1 MKKKNIV
8 IIGGGI
14 SGLELTKLLSHK
26 IKHKVNIT
34 LIDKN
39 SYHIWKPI
47 LHEISTGYL
56 DANTNTI
63 NFNDHAYINKY
74 NFKLGYLININK
86 YKKYIIYK
94 YKKNLNYKK
103 KKLKYDILVISLGS
117 ISNDF
122 NIPGVKQNCFFL
134 DNIKQAMLLHK
145 KIFNILLSNK
155 KKKKII
161 IVGGGATGIELSAEI
176 ANLIKELKKY
186 GYNINKKIINIIII
200 EAGKNILSLLPPKIS
215 YNVYNKLKKIG
226 IIIINKTIVTY
237 VYKYGLKT
245 NKNIFINANLIIWA
259 AGIKAPCFIKNIN
272 GLKINKIN
280 QLLIKPTLQTTLNE
294 SIFAIG
300 DCASLKIG
308 NNKFVPSRAQSAHQ
322 MANLCFKN
330 ILSILNNKPLSL
342 YKYNDYGTIISL
354 SKFYTIGYL
363 IIKLINKNIIIK
375 GKIAHFIYILLHK
388 MHQIK
393 IQGYIKTLLI
403 IIINIINKFIKLKIK
418 IK

>member
-1 MKKKNIV
+1 MEKKNII

-14 SGLELTKLLSHK
+14 GGLELTKLLSNK
-26 IKHKVNIT
+26 LGYKVNIT

-47 LHEISTGYL
+47 LHEISSGYL
-56 DANTNTI
+56 DVNTNAI
-63 NFNDHAYINKY
+63 NFYDHAYNNNY
-74 NFKLGYLININK
+74 NFKLGCLININK
-86 YKKYIIYK
+86 YKKKIIYK
-94 YKKNLNYKK
+94 YIEKK
-103 KKLKYDILVISLGS
+103 KKIKKTLKYDILVIALGS

-134 DNIKQAMLLHK
+134 DNIKQAILLHK
-145 KIFNILLSNK
+145 KIFNILLNNK
-155 KKKKII
+155 FKKKKII

-176 ANLIKELKKY
+176 SNLIKELKKY
-186 GYNINKKIINIIII
+186 NYIISKKLINIIII
-200 EAGKNILSLLPPKIS
+200 EAGKKILSLLPIKIS
-215 YNVYNKLKKIG
+215 LNIYNKLKEIG
-226 IIIINKTIVTY
+226 IIIIKNTIVTNI
-237 VYKYGLKT
+237 YKYGLKT
-245 NKNIFINANLIIWA
+245 NKNIFINANLIIWT
-259 AGIKAPCFIKNIN
+259 AGIKISNFIKNIK

-280 QLLIKPTLQTTLNE
+280 QLLIKPTLQTTLDKN
-294 SIFAIG
+294 IFAIG

-308 NNKFVPSRAQSAHQ
+308 DNQFVPSRAQSAHQ

-330 ILSILNNKPLSL
+330 ILYLLNNKKLKL

-363 IIKLINKNIIIK
+363 IIKIINKNIIIK
-375 GKIAHFIYILLHK
+375 GKIAYFIYILLHK
-388 MHQIK
+388 LHHIK

-403 IIINIINKFIKLKIK
+403 TIINIIKPKIK